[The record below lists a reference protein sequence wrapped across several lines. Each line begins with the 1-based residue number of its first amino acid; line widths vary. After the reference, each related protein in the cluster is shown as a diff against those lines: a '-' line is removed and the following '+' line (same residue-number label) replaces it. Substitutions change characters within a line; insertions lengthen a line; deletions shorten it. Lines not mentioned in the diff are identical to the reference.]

1 MCYTDN
7 EINTLD
13 EGFRKTYVHNLVLK
27 FLHEHGEPAV
37 TVDNIV
43 FYDFLSEELAR
54 KVPPQLGQLLAHN
67 RIMGDRLVINAF
79 HTDFT
84 GELRRQ
90 YPSPALSPFSSSDD
104 DDDDGGDVPGLPLD
118 GSSVLIAMRKLRLP
132 EPDAKKALAP
142 HTPSGGTITVT
153 GYPEPLYHETDYAS
167 FTTGAR
173 NPKGAN
179 KITYFYI
186 RRKSRYYLVAWGHHI
201 KGKSGESAY
210 IIDEQYDEHRGRL
223 KGKPLTFT

>member
-1 MCYTDN
+1 MYYTDN

-27 FLHEHGEPAV
+27 FLLEHGEPTV
-37 TVDNIV
+37 TVDNMV

-79 HTDFT
+79 HKDFT
-84 GELRRQ
+84 EELRRQ
-90 YPSPALSPFSSSDD
+90 RLSPARPPSPPSDEED
-104 DDDDGGDVPGLPLD
+104 DADVPGLPLD
-118 GSSVLIAMRKLRLP
+118 ASSVPIAIHRLLLP
-132 EPDAKKALAP
+132 EQDAKKALAP
-142 HTPSGGTITVT
+142 HTPSGGTIVVS

-167 FTTGAR
+167 FSTGAR

-201 KGKSGESAY
+201 EGKGGAPAY
-210 IIDEQYDEHRGRL
+210 VIDEQYDEHRGRL
-223 KGKPLTFT
+223 KGNTLTFT

>member
-1 MCYTDN
+1 MYYTDN
-7 EINTLD
+7 EINMLD
-13 EGFRKTYVHNLVLK
+13 AGFRDRYVHNLVLK

-37 TVDNIV
+37 TVDNMV
-43 FYDFLSEELAR
+43 FYDFLSQELAR
-54 KVPPQLGQLLAHN
+54 KVPSQLGQLLAHN

-90 YPSPALSPFSSSDD
+90 YLSPARPPSPSSDED
-104 DDDDGGDVPGLPLD
+104 DDADVPGLPLN
-118 GSSVLIAMRKLRLP
+118 SNSVSIAMRELCLP
-132 EPDAKKALAP
+132 EQDAQKALKP
-142 HTPSGGTITVT
+142 HTPSGSAIAVS
-153 GYPEPLYHETDYAS
+153 GYPESLYHETDYAS
-167 FTTGAR
+167 FSTGAR

-201 KGKSGESAY
+201 EGEGGAPAY
-210 IIDEQYDEHRGRL
+210 VIDEQYDEHRGRL
-223 KGKPLTFT
+223 KGKTLTFT